1 LSEYGVSDDD
11 MPDCQPLDWGPE
23 PYDDADL
30 GVLLSGDE
38 DLDALLSG
46 ATAGLPDTLR
56 SLAETL
62 TALGAGPGHRELDGE
77 AAARRAFLLFGPAA
91 AAGTNRDAARQPAG
105 SATGAARQPAG
116 PGPLVP
122 RLVPD
127 QSASARPPH
136 RHRHRR
142 RTPWPRRRAALVL
155 LGGAAVVTGVV
166 ALAGVFADSGRP
178 LGHPGPA
185 GSTAPAAA
193 AASTGARRPEL
204 EGGASAEPSPP
215 PKAAASPQATA
226 LTGGETLALCRQYL
240 ESFGRPGGRQAESG
254 IVGQLSS
261 AAGGPWNVRAYCFA
275 ELAGASQDDQG
286 PGPGSGGY
294 PGEPGYWVNRGGPG
308 RGGGFGGSQARTRAH
323 FGPS

>member
-23 PYDDADL
+23 SYDDADL

-46 ATAGLPDTLR
+46 ATGGLPDTLR
-56 SLAETL
+56 PLAETL
-62 TALGAGPGHRELDGE
+62 AALGAAPGHRELGGE
-77 AAARRAFLLFGPAA
+77 AAARRAFLLFVRTA
-91 AAGTNRDAARQPAG
+91 PAG
-105 SATGAARQPAG
+105 SAPGAPGQPAG

-122 RLVPD
+122 RLVPGRM
-127 QSASARPPH
+127 SSARPPH
-136 RHRHRR
+136 RPRHRR
-142 RTPWPRRRAALVL
+142 RSPWPRRRAALVL
-155 LGGAAVVTGVV
+155 LGAAAVVTGVV
-166 ALAGVFADSGRP
+166 ALAGVFAGSGRP
-178 LGHPGPA
+178 LEHPGPA

-215 PKAAASPQATA
+215 PRAAASPQATV
-226 LTGGETLALCRQYL
+226 LTGGETMALCRQYL
-240 ESFGRPGGRQAESG
+240 QSFGRPGGREAESG

-261 AAGGPWNVRAYCFA
+261 AAGGPWNVRDYCFA

-294 PGEPGYWVNRGGPG
+294 PGGPGYWVNRGGPG
-308 RGGGFGGSQARTRAH
+308 RGGGFGGSQARTRSH
-323 FGPS
+323 FGPA